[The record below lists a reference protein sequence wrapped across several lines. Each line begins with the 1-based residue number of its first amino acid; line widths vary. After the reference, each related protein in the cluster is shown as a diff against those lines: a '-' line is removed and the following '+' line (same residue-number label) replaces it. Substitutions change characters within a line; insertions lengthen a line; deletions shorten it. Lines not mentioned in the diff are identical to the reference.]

1 MGHILKKELI
11 EQFKSEGFFTTD
23 ELTLVNKSLDKDKL
37 NDEAILKLDV
47 INLFE
52 QKGILKRFYDFCK
65 KKSYFPKWL
74 ENVEAGL
81 DKV

>member
-1 MGHILKKELI
+1 MGYILKKDLI
-11 EQFKSEGFFTTD
+11 EQFKSEGIFTTE

-52 QKGILKRFYDFCK
+52 QKGILNRFYDFCK
-65 KKSYFPKWL
+65 KRNYFPKWL
-74 ENVEAGL
+74 KNVEAGL

>member
-1 MGHILKKELI
+1 MGYITKKELI
-11 EQFKSEGFFTTD
+11 EQFKSEGIFTTD

-47 INLFE
+47 ITLFE

-65 KKSYFPKWL
+65 KRNYFPKWL
-74 ENVEAGL
+74 KNVEAGL

>member
-1 MGHILKKELI
+1 MGYIVKKELI
-11 EQFKSEGFFTTD
+11 KQLQGEGIFTTD
-23 ELTLVNKSLDKDKL
+23 ELTFIEKSLDKDKL
-37 NDEAILKLDV
+37 NDEAILTLDV

-52 QKGILKRFYDFCK
+52 KKGVLKRFYDFCK
-65 KKSYFPKWL
+65 KKTYFPRWL

>member
-1 MGHILKKELI
+1 MGYITKKELI
-11 EQFKSEGFFTTD
+11 EQLKSEGIFTTD
-23 ELTLVNKSLDKDKL
+23 ELTLVDKSLDKDKL

-65 KKSYFPKWL
+65 KKSFFLEWL
-74 ENVEAGL
+74 KNVEAGL